1 MNKGLHRKRLSK
13 RLQLPM
19 LLCLLAQQT
28 QAVAAAQTKVSEVG
42 SEVTV
47 EGWQEVRRWDKL
59 FESAGVTGCLLLW
72 DQKRSLGLSNN
83 LSRAAEGF
91 IPASTFK
98 IPSSLIALQTGAVR
112 DETSRFSWDGKVREI
127 AAWNRDQSFRTAMK
141 YSVVPVYQQLAREIG
156 PKVMAAMVRQ
166 LEYGNQNIGG
176 QADSFW
182 LDGQLR
188 ITAFQQVDFLQQ
200 LHDNKLPVS
209 ERSQRIV
216 KQMMLTEAS
225 TDYIIRAKTGY
236 GVQQTPAIGWW
247 VGWLELDDNTVYF
260 AINLE
265 LTSASQLPLRQQLVK
280 QVLKQELLLP

>member
-13 RLQLPM
+13 RLLLPM

-28 QAVAAAQTKVSEVG
+28 QAVAAEQTKVSDVS
-42 SEVTV
+42 SEVTA

-59 FESAGVTGCLLLW
+59 FESAGVKGSLLLW

-98 IPSSLIALQTGAVR
+98 LPSSLIALETGAVR

-127 AAWNRDQSFRTAMK
+127 AVWNRDQSFRTAMK

-166 LEYGNQNIGG
+166 LEYGNQDIGG

-188 ITAFQQVDFLQQ
+188 ITAFQQVDFLRQ

-236 GVQQTPAIGWW
+236 GVRRTPAIGWW

-260 AINLE
+260 AVNLD
-265 LTSASQLPLRQQLVK
+265 LASAGQLPLRQQLVK

>member
-13 RLQLPM
+13 HLLLPM

-28 QAVAAAQTKVSEVG
+28 QVVAAAQTKVSDVG
-42 SEVTV
+42 SEVTA

-59 FESAGVTGCLLLW
+59 FESAGVKGCLLLW

-166 LEYGNQNIGG
+166 LQYGNQDIGG

-188 ITAFQQVDFLQQ
+188 ITAFQQLDFLQQ

-236 GVQQTPAIGWW
+236 GVRHTPAIGWW

-260 AINLE
+260 AINLD
-265 LTSASQLPLRQQLVK
+265 LASAGQLPLRQQLVK
-280 QVLKQELLLP
+280 QVLKQEQLLP